1 MNEFAVELNGLT
13 KRFGDFVAVNNL
25 NMRIRPGEVYGFL
38 GANGSGK
45 STTIRMITGVLEPT
59 SGSGSVLGSNIVTE
73 VAKVKPQIGYM
84 SQKFSL
90 YNDLTVLEN
99 LEFYGGIYGIPRHEL
114 KKRSRDT
121 IKMAMLEGRENELTA
136 NLSGGWRQRLSLGC
150 AILHDPKVIF
160 LDEPTSGV
168 DPLSRRMFW
177 DIIDELSSRGTT
189 IMVTT
194 HYIDE
199 AEHCNRVGIIFNSNL
214 IAEGTPQQIREGM
227 PGDLYSFAT
236 QQPLRLIQD
245 IKESKG
251 WKDTIKDI
259 YANGAA
265 INILV
270 DKGAIVNLPDIT
282 LEKIQPTL
290 EDVFVYIV
298 DHGRDESIRIV
309 HKD

>member
-1 MNEFAVELNGLT
+1 
-13 KRFGDFVAVNNL
+13 
-25 NMRIRPGEVYGFL
+25 
-38 GANGSGK
+38 
-45 STTIRMITGVLEPT
+45 
-59 SGSGSVLGSNIVTE
+59 
-73 VAKVKPQIGYM
+73 
-84 SQKFSL
+84 
-90 YNDLTVLEN
+90 
-99 LEFYGGIYGIPRHEL
+99 
-114 KKRSRDT
+114 
-121 IKMAMLEGRENELTA
+121 MAMLEGRENELTA

>member
-227 PGDLYSFAT
+227 PGDFYSFAT